1 MAAVDSSD
9 DWMDL
14 TQVHLNWTEL
24 KELELYQILLRLGKR
39 HKQKTEKEQQ
49 QG

>member
-14 TQVHLNWTEL
+14 TQVHPSQIEL
-24 KELELYQILLRLGKR
+24 KELYQILLRLGKR
-39 HKQKTEKEQQ
+39 LKQKTEMEQQ

>member
-1 MAAVDSSD
+1 MAALDSSD

-14 TQVHLNWTEL
+14 TQMHLNWTEL
-24 KELELYQILLRLGKR
+24 KELYQILLRLGKR